1 MGVKPDE
8 KQLSVSGHNWGGIDI
23 DGNMLTFMVG
33 SKQAFEVSIPDV
45 AQTQMQGKTVA
56 QTQMQGKTDVLIEF
70 HVDDTTGSNEFVGD
84 ENRPLAHIL
93 RETILKFADVGSSE
107 MELRFLHQGGKI

>member
-1 MGVKPDE
+1 MVIWVTFYYCNITYVGFDFNVFT
-8 KQLSVSGHNWGGIDI
+8 LASI
-23 DGNMLTFMVG
+23 GNMLTFMVG

-70 HVDDTTGSNEFVGD
+70 HVDDTTGSNEVCSG
-84 ENRPLAHIL
+84 P
-93 RETILKFADVGSSE
+93 
-107 MELRFLHQGGKI
+107 